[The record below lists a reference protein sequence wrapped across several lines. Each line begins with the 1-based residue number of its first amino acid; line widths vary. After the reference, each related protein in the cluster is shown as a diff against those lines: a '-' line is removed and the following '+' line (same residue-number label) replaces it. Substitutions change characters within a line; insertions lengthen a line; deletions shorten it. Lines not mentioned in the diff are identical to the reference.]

1 MALEIPSATG
11 ALAFHA
17 SEGFT
22 FTRVVL
28 ARTSNRRE
36 ILPASF
42 LRRGRNPDRTFFVVR
57 GDHAIDRNIE
67 LDADSFDHCG
77 YWSVRSASRETRVL
91 LSLVASCDDS
101 LYRHSGL
108 WQSPSLVSAPARPDR
123 SRVCRRSLRI
133 GRIENLCLARFG
145 DYLVNLGCEF
155 VLGSSPRLRGTPL
168 S

>member
-11 ALAFHA
+11 ALAFY
-17 SEGFT
+17 GDDNFT

-36 ILPASF
+36 ILSASF
-42 LRRGRNPDRTFFVVR
+42 LRRGRNPDRTFFVVQ
-57 GDHAIDRNIE
+57 GDHAIDSDIE
-67 LDADSFDHCG
+67 PDADSFDHCG
-77 YWSVRSASRETRVL
+77 YWSLRSPSRETRVL

-108 WQSPSLVSAPARPDR
+108 WQSPSLVSAPARADC
-123 SRVCRRSLRI
+123 SRVCRGSLRI
-133 GRIENLCLARFG
+133 GRIENLCFARCG
-145 DYLVNLGCEF
+145 DYLINLGCEF